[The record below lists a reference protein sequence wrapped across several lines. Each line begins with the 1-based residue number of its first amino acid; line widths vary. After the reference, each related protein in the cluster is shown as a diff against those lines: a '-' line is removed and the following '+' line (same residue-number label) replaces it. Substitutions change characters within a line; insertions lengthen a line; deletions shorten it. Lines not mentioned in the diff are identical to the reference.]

1 MSRHFYVIGNPIGHS
16 LSPAIHAA
24 FAREVGL
31 DIVYETRC
39 FEIGHFAEELKEL
52 AANVDVIGANVTV
65 PFKLD
70 AAHCADYLTDRA
82 KRAGA
87 VNTLCLKTEKGIL
100 GDNTDGIAFVHEIEG
115 RQHMDLTDARILLL
129 GAGGA
134 ARGLCAAII
143 EKTKNITIANRTFE
157 KAQKLAEDFGLQ
169 AEAFE
174 SLHEPLWDIVVNATS
189 ASLQGKLP
197 AIDEKVYAGAKLSFD
212 LMYSAKP
219 TVFMQRASALG
230 CPKVADGLGMLVEQA
245 AESFYLWNGIRPSTD
260 PVYEHLRKTI

>member
-24 FAREVGL
+24 FAREAGL

-39 FEIGHFAEELKEL
+39 FEIGHFAEELREL
-52 AANVDVIGANVTV
+52 ASCEDVFGANVTV
-65 PFKLD
+65 PFKVD
-70 AAHCADYLTDRA
+70 AAHCADRLTERA

-87 VNTLCLKTEKGIL
+87 VNTLCLKSENGIL
-100 GDNTDGIAFVHEIEG
+100 GDNTDGIAFVHEVEG
-115 RQHMDLTDARILLL
+115 RQHICLTDARILLL

-134 ARGLCAAII
+134 ARGLCAALI
-143 EKTKNITIANRTFE
+143 EKTKNITIANRTLE
-157 KAQKLAEDFGLQ
+157 KAQKLAGDFGF
-169 AEAFE
+169 EALPLE

-197 AIDEKVYAGAKLSFD
+197 GIDEKVYAGAKLSFD

-219 TVFMQRASALG
+219 TVFMQRAKELG

-245 AESFYLWNGIRPSTD
+245 AESFYLWNGVRVSTD

>member
-24 FAREVGL
+24 FAREAGL

-52 AANVDVIGANVTV
+52 ASCEDVFGANVTV
-65 PFKLD
+65 PFKVD
-70 AAHCADYLTDRA
+70 AAHCADRLTERA

-87 VNTLCLKTEKGIL
+87 VNTLCLKTENGIL
-100 GDNTDGIAFVHEIEG
+100 GDNTDGIAFVHDVEG
-115 RQHMDLTDARILLL
+115 RQHTNLTDARVLLL

-134 ARGLCAAII
+134 ARGLCAALI
-143 EKTKNITIANRTFE
+143 EKTKSITIANRTLE
-157 KAQKLAEDFGLQ
+157 KAQKLADDFGF
-169 AEAFE
+169 EALPLE

-197 AIDEKVYAGAKLSFD
+197 GIDEKVYAGAKLSFD

-219 TVFMQRASALG
+219 TVFMQHAKELG

-245 AESFYLWNGIRPSTD
+245 AESFYLWNGVRVSTD
-260 PVYEHLRKTI
+260 PVYEYLRKTI

>member
-24 FAREVGL
+24 FAREVGM

-39 FEIGHFAEELKEL
+39 FEIGHFAKELKEL
-52 AANVDVIGANVTV
+52 ATHNDVYGANVTV

-70 AAHCADYLTDRA
+70 AAQCADQLTERA

-87 VNTLCLKTEKGIL
+87 VNTLCLKTENGIL

-115 RQHMDLTDARILLL
+115 RQQMNLTDARILLL

-134 ARGLCAAII
+134 ARGLCAALI
-143 EKTKNITIANRTFE
+143 EKTKNITIANRTLE
-157 KAQKLAEDFGLQ
+157 KAQKLASDFDLHVQ
-169 AEAFE
+169 TLE

-197 AIDEKVYAGAKLSFD
+197 DVDEKVYAGAKLSFD

-219 TVFMQRASALG
+219 TVFMQKALSLG

-245 AESFYLWNGIRPSTD
+245 AESFFLWNGVRPNTNA
-260 PVYEHLRKTI
+260 VYEELRKKI